1 MERKGANMPSNNDE
15 INEKHQTSL
24 ADHIRDQTTM
34 LLFGKLV
41 ADMQPA
47 PNGDRFAQIAGIMR
61 DQVCQ
66 RLPKPI
72 LLALPTPDGPA
83 AECGWDPKEY
93 LMWRVASS
101 FASTALHVQSHPLHQ
116 LFASPAVAGARMSRT
131 QSLTV
136 ISKSIRA
143 VTHSTRILDPAD
155 TLQLY
160 GVITAQ
166 TVSQVRATITGDPQ
180 NGVAQFGFSLDGNAL
195 SLMSS
200 SWTVDQLATTVEGA
214 ATQNV

>member
-1 MERKGANMPSNNDE
+1 MPNKNAGIS
-15 INEKHQTSL
+15 EKHQISL
-24 ADHIRDQTTM
+24 ADHIQDQATM

-41 ADMQPA
+41 VDLQPA
-47 PNGDRFAQIAGIMR
+47 PNGDRFAQIVGIMR
-61 DQVCQ
+61 DHVCQ

-72 LLALPTPDGPA
+72 LLALPKPDGPA
-83 AECGWDPKEY
+83 DQCGWNPQEY
-93 LMWRVASS
+93 LMWRVSS
-101 FASTALHVQSHPLHQ
+101 HYMSTAMHVQSLPLNQ
-116 LFASPAVAGARMSRT
+116 LFALQAIAGARMSRT

-136 ISKSIRA
+136 VSKSIRA

-160 GVITAQ
+160 GVITPQ
-166 TVSQVRATITGDPQ
+166 TISQVRATITGDPQ

-195 SLMSS
+195 ALMSS
-200 SWTVDQLATTVEGA
+200 SWTVDLLATTIEGA